1 MFTPIQDE
9 MKLLIKDIQTELNTL
24 IIEHEDINNPNMY
37 NEYSGGIKQ
46 LNWIKER
53 VEVTTLNINDIITN
67 IMKNAADGNYS
78 AKMEILERENQLLRD
93 KIDLFEEQVKTI
105 DKNLDRA
112 NKLRIS
118 KKKIKTEKDNI
129 EENLE
134 L

>member
-1 MFTPIQDE
+1 MFEPIQDE
-9 MKLLIKDIQTELNTL
+9 MKLLKQDIQTELNTL

-46 LNWIKER
+46 LQWIKER
-53 VEVTTLNINDIITN
+53 VEVTSLNINDTITN

-93 KIDLFEEQVKTI
+93 KIDLFEEQIKTI
-105 DKNLDRA
+105 NKNLDRA
-112 NKLRIS
+112 NKLRVS
-118 KKKIKTEKDNI
+118 KKKPKSEKDNI

>member
-1 MFTPIQDE
+1 MFEPIQDE
-9 MKLLIKDIQTELNTL
+9 MKLLKQDIQTELNTL

-93 KIDLFEEQVKTI
+93 KIDLFEKQVKTI
-105 DKNLDRA
+105 NENLNRA
-112 NKLRIS
+112 NKLRVS
-118 KKKIKTEKDNI
+118 KKTKSKKDNV

>member
-1 MFTPIQDE
+1 MFEPIQDE
-9 MKLLIKDIQTELNTL
+9 MKLLKQDIQTELNTL

-53 VEVTTLNINDIITN
+53 FEITNLNINNIITN
-67 IMKNAADGNYS
+67 IMKNAAEGNYS
-78 AKMEILERENQLLRD
+78 AKIDILERENKLLRD

-105 DKNLDRA
+105 NENLNRA
-112 NKLRIS
+112 NKLRTNKKTKS
-118 KKKIKTEKDNI
+118 KKDNI

>member
-24 IIEHEDINNPNMY
+24 IIEREDINNPNLY

-53 VEVTTLNINDIITN
+53 VEITTLNINNTITN

-105 DKNLDRA
+105 NENLNRA
-112 NKLRIS
+112 NKLRVS
-118 KKKIKTEKDNI
+118 KKIKSEKDNI

>member
-1 MFTPIQDE
+1 MFEPIQDE
-9 MKLLIKDIQTELNTL
+9 MKLLKQDIQTELNTL

-53 VEVTTLNINDIITN
+53 VEITNLNINNIITN

-78 AKMEILERENQLLRD
+78 AKMEILERENKLLRD
-93 KIDLFEEQVKTI
+93 KIGLFEEQVKTI
-105 DKNLDRA
+105 NKNLDRA
-112 NKLRIS
+112 NKLRVG
-118 KKKIKTEKDNI
+118 KKKPKSEKDVI

>member
-1 MFTPIQDE
+1 MFEPIQDE
-9 MKLLIKDIQTELNTL
+9 MKLLKQDIQTELNTL
-24 IIEHEDINNPNMY
+24 IIGHEDINNPNMY

-46 LNWIKER
+46 LQWIKER
-53 VEVTTLNINDIITN
+53 VEVTSLNINDTITN

-93 KIDLFEEQVKTI
+93 KIDLFEEQIKTI
-105 DKNLDRA
+105 NKNLDRA
-112 NKLRIS
+112 NKLRVS
-118 KKKIKTEKDNI
+118 KKKPKSEKDNI

>member
-1 MFTPIQDE
+1 MFEPIQDE
-9 MKLLIKDIQTELNTL
+9 MKLLKQDIQTELNTL
-24 IIEHEDINNPNMY
+24 IIGHEDINNPNMY

-46 LNWIKER
+46 LQWIKER
-53 VEVTTLNINDIITN
+53 VEVTSLNINDTITN

-105 DKNLDRA
+105 NKNLDRA
-112 NKLRIS
+112 NKLRVS
-118 KKKIKTEKDNI
+118 KKKPKSEKDNI

>member
-1 MFTPIQDE
+1 MFEPIQDE
-9 MKLLIKDIQTELNTL
+9 MKLLKQDIQTELNTL

-53 VEVTTLNINDIITN
+53 VEITTLNINDTITN

-93 KIDLFEEQVKTI
+93 KIDLFEEQIKTI
-105 DKNLDRA
+105 NKNLDRA
-112 NKLRIS
+112 NKLRVS
-118 KKKIKTEKDNI
+118 KKKPKSEKDNL